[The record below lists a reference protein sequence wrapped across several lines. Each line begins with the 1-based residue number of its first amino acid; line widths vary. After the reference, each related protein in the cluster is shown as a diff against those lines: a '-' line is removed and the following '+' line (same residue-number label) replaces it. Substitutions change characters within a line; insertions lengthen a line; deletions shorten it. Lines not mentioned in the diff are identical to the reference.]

1 MNNSSANTT
10 ANAGA
15 IIDKLLDAL
24 TAGNIEA
31 VRACCTEDVVFWHC
45 FDQIAQNFEDAAR
58 GFEQFF
64 AGFPERLF
72 VDARRASIPGGFMQ
86 QHLMVGTT
94 TTGKRV
100 AWPICVVVK
109 VRDGLI
115 ERYDEYIDRAGSY
128 PVADGDF
135 ATRGL

>member
-1 MNNSSANTT
+1 MGDLTASTNSSDGAVIDQLL
-10 ANAGA
+10 NALGA
-15 IIDKLLDAL
+15 GD
-24 TAGNIEA
+24 IEA

-45 FDQIAQNFEDAAR
+45 FDQLAQDFNDAAR

-72 VDARRASIPGGFMQ
+72 VDARRAAIPGGFMQ

-94 TTGKRV
+94 PSGKRLG
-100 AWPICVVVK
+100 WPICVI
-109 VRDGLI
+109 VRLRGGLI
-115 ERYDEYIDRAGSY
+115 SRYEEYIDRSGSY
-128 PVADGDF
+128 PVTDGDF